1 MKIHINILYLLWFVF
16 KSIMRYP
23 CFTSNIVFIVVYPL
37 IVDCLVLCETIYSIK
52 DNDNL
57 DQYNMLR
64 K

>member
-1 MKIHINILYLLWFVF
+1 MNIHIKILYQLWIV
-16 KSIMRYP
+16 KRYP
-23 CFTSNIVFIVVYPL
+23 FFTSNIVFIVVYPL

-57 DQYNMLR
+57 DQYNMLC